1 MLVFS
6 KTCDEKQKKIKCTL
20 IYGHEY
26 IYFKSLSNIRLSF
39 DIYEDVSMDLN
50 LGNVYLIP
58 FHSPTVRLQ
67 IKCVVINTRSNVF
80 HD

>member
-1 MLVFS
+1 MILNVLVFS

-39 DIYEDVSMDLN
+39 DIYEDVSMDLK
-50 LGNVYLIP
+50 LENV
-58 FHSPTVRLQ
+58 
-67 IKCVVINTRSNVF
+67 
-80 HD
+80 

>member
-1 MLVFS
+1 MVPNVLVFS

-39 DIYEDVSMDLN
+39 DIYEDVSMDLKLEN
-50 LGNVYLIP
+50 AQLLP
-58 FHSPTVRLQ
+58 FHSPTFRLQ
-67 IKCVVINTRSNVF
+67 I
-80 HD
+80 